1 MLAPAPA
8 LDATTTTG
16 GFLLVLS
23 IVVPVAGVLLAFV
36 LGERYVRL
44 VACAII
50 PLGLAIAVA
59 ILVALPG
66 SKGPIVYLLGDWPP
80 PLGIALRA
88 DGLSA
93 VMLAATAVVIGA
105 VAAFAAA
112 DFSPRATETRATFAF
127 WILLLAIW
135 GALNTI
141 FLGGDLFTLYV
152 ALELLTFAAVPLVSL
167 EGRAETLR
175 AALRYLIFALL
186 GSVLYLLGTALLY
199 GLHGTLDIVL
209 LSRRIGTEPAVFVA
223 AALMTTG
230 LLAKTA
236 LFPLHLWLPPAH
248 AGAPAAGS
256 AILSGLVVKGSFF
269 IIVRLWFNVMPG
281 IPGFAATQ
289 LLAALGGA
297 AIVFGSVVALR
308 QERLKLLIA
317 YSTLAQI
324 GYLFLMFP
332 LALGASGRL
341 ESGGALA
348 GGLLQAV
355 SHATAKAA
363 MFMAAGSIYAALGQD
378 RITALGGVGRILPI
392 SVLAFAL
399 SGLALM
405 GLPPGGAYFAKE
417 LLLQAAA
424 EKGQWWWVIVL
435 QAGGIFTAAYVVL
448 VLAHAMAPASGPN
461 TLDRSAPRI
470 RGVAALALALC
481 SLLLGLVPWEPY
493 LPIAHGA
500 VSDKLSLGAFSKT
513 LLPILGGIVVAIW
526 LGRWERPPGYLSGWK
541 ALAMVVGP
549 VRRAGLALSAI
560 VERCDNVLR
569 QWPTACIL
577 LLTLAALFGASML
590 MSF

>member
-36 LGERYVRL
+36 LGDRYVRL

-209 LSRRIGTEPAVFVA
+209 LSRRIG
-223 AALMTTG
+223 
-230 LLAKTA
+230 
-236 LFPLHLWLPPAH
+236 
-248 AGAPAAGS
+248 
-256 AILSGLVVKGSFF
+256 
-269 IIVRLWFNVMPG
+269 
-281 IPGFAATQ
+281 
-289 LLAALGGA
+289 
-297 AIVFGSVVALR
+297 
-308 QERLKLLIA
+308 
-317 YSTLAQI
+317 
-324 GYLFLMFP
+324 
-332 LALGASGRL
+332 
-341 ESGGALA
+341 
-348 GGLLQAV
+348 
-355 SHATAKAA
+355 
-363 MFMAAGSIYAALGQD
+363 
-378 RITALGGVGRILPI
+378 
-392 SVLAFAL
+392 
-399 SGLALM
+399 
-405 GLPPGGAYFAKE
+405 
-417 LLLQAAA
+417 
-424 EKGQWWWVIVL
+424 
-435 QAGGIFTAAYVVL
+435 
-448 VLAHAMAPASGPN
+448 
-461 TLDRSAPRI
+461 
-470 RGVAALALALC
+470 
-481 SLLLGLVPWEPY
+481 
-493 LPIAHGA
+493 
-500 VSDKLSLGAFSKT
+500 
-513 LLPILGGIVVAIW
+513 
-526 LGRWERPPGYLSGWK
+526 
-541 ALAMVVGP
+541 
-549 VRRAGLALSAI
+549 
-560 VERCDNVLR
+560 
-569 QWPTACIL
+569 
-577 LLTLAALFGASML
+577 
-590 MSF
+590 